1 MNKLYVEGP
10 KEGSGSRFKNTL
22 YFFRSGSGSLV
33 TVTDQRVDSRKRQR
47 QPYATTRAASSYQS
61 RLRSATLYS
70 ILTLD
75 LTGLA
80 PAPAARSLGTCN
92 YYILTGTGTFYS
104 LALETGLLYQ
114 TPRTSTSLF
123 YVTQAN
129 LLSASLYF
137 RRTGPKH
144 DIGLPQNRPPRPI
157 TGSKSIV

>member
-1 MNKLYVEGP
+1 MAV
-10 KEGSGSRFKNTL
+10 SGHSRSKRRQQKKTEAAL
-22 YFFRSGSGSLV
+22 RYYSSSDRLSISASL
-33 TVTDQRVDSRKRQR
+33 RVS
-47 QPYATTRAASSYQS
+47 
-61 RLRSATLYS
+61 LYS

-92 YYILTGTGTFYS
+92 YYILAGTGTFYS
-104 LALETGLLYQ
+104 LALEAGPLYQ

-123 YVTQAN
+123 YVMQAN

-137 RRTGPKH
+137 RLTAPKH